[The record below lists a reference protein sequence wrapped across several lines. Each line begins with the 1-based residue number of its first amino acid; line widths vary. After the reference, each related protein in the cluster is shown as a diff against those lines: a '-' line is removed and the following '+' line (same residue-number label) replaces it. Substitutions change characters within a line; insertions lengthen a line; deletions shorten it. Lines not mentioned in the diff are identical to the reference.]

1 MILAVAGLGLL
12 TAPAPVSSAAAAPVT
27 VPCPH
32 VTPPTIPPT
41 PASPP
46 RDPNAPVMGGANL
59 ATTGLAVPD
68 GVAAPP
74 ATSAQSWVV
83 ADLDSG
89 QVLAACDPHLRRRP
103 ASVEKLLLA
112 ATVMPK
118 LDPNQ
123 VVEATAADLKLP
135 KDSSAVG
142 MVVGGHYPVSTL
154 WYGLL
159 LESGNDT
166 AYALARVGGG
176 DGGMPAT
183 VAAENAEAHR
193 LGADD
198 THVVDPSGLDAP
210 DQFTSPYDLAL
221 IARADFAMPD
231 FVKYDTALR
240 FDWPAQPPQDPKG
253 FQIQNENRLLT
264 EFSGGM
270 GGKTGFTDEAR
281 HTYVGAAQRNGR
293 RLVVTVMGAEI
304 VPARAEKQ
312 GESLLNWAFGL
323 PAPATVGHLV
333 TPEEVAKMASPS
345 PGVAPAGQAAASQ
358 TAPAGGTSKTL
369 VTGVLAIVILAL
381 VMVGAPLL
389 YRAVRRPSR
398 RAGPRRRPAPAYDGR
413 AAPAYGDRAAPSA
426 FEDLRAPAYDRR
438 EPPAYE
444 RREPPEYDYDR
455 RESPAYD
462 PYDRREPRG
471 YGGREPDPYGGLEAG
486 EPW

>member
-1 MILAVAGLGLL
+1 VIVAVASLGLL
-12 TAPAPVSSAAAAPVT
+12 TAPVALDSPSAAPVAAPVT

-41 PASPP
+41 PASPA
-46 RDPNAPVMGGANL
+46 RDPKAPVMGGAKL

-68 GVAAPP
+68 GVPAPP
-74 ATSAQSWVV
+74 ATSAMSWVV

-123 VVEATAADLKLP
+123 VVEATAADLDLP

-176 DGGMPAT
+176 AGGLPAT

-221 IARADFAMPD
+221 IARVDFAMPD

-240 FDWPAQPPQDPKG
+240 FDWPAQPPKDPKG
-253 FQIQNENRLLT
+253 FQIQNENKLLT
-264 EFSGGM
+264 QYTGGM
-270 GGKTGFTDEAR
+270 GGKTGFTDQAR
-281 HTYVGAAQRNGR
+281 HTYVGAAQRNNR

-312 GESLLNWAFGL
+312 GETLLDWAFGL
-323 PAPATVGHLV
+323 PAAASVGHLV
-333 TPEEVAKMASPS
+333 TPDEVAKMASPA
-345 PGVAPAGQAAASQ
+345 PAVAPVDRQPAAQ
-358 TAPAGGTSKTL
+358 QVPAGGTSPGL
-369 VTGVLAIVILAL
+369 LTGVVAIVILAL
-381 VMVGAPLL
+381 AMIVAPLV
-389 YRAVRRPSR
+389 YRAVRRPVR
-398 RAGPRRRPAPAYDGR
+398 RMPA
-413 AAPAYGDRAAPSA
+413 
-426 FEDLRAPAYDRR
+426 
-438 EPPAYE
+438 E
-444 RREPPEYDYDR
+444 R
-455 RESPAYD
+455 D
-462 PYDRREPRG
+462 P
-471 YGGREPDPYGGLEAG
+471 
-486 EPW
+486 W